1 MQISTYSVTPSRN
14 RFDRRRPCRRISG
27 RLIIIVDAGG
37 VQSQSTE
44 PMSAVTAAGKRDG
57 KRQKKRLTGTE
68 TEEHFAFGNQDYLWQ
83 WLVTK

>member
-1 MQISTYSVTPSRN
+1 MSENQRPSDN
-14 RFDRRRPCRRISG
+14 NCRC
-27 RLIIIVDAGG
+27 GG